1 MNISPDLQ
9 YHIKTYICKGNIE
22 LGNELIRRLSD
33 IANFSDPMS
42 VPFRTFWLN
51 NYDPQI
57 LYAIEDWP
65 NRTAPHTPF
74 IAKSIREQL
83 FPFEPVLVLEFLRD
97 LEVIEIEANFVG
109 NPLSINESEAVTFTD
124 TSTGDPTSWLWS
136 FPGGTPATSTAQN
149 PVITY
154 AAEGTYSVSLTASNS
169 STSNQ
174 ETKTNYITVGSA
186 VLGILTK
193 PLDSSGGGADF
204 YTYTITDMTINGGDA
219 IDMNDIALDATCV
232 GDIEAALTTAGVV
245 GASVLYFA
253 GENAAPF
260 NSFDIAISIAQVPD
274 DTTVSFNL
282 IRTGF
287 VDPTPTPEVYE
298 LTMYSTRVSWTA
310 TFTTAEPENA
320 SCGFP
325 SMISGNRITGLD
337 QVDTTNIGS
346 WEALLTACNDF
357 GFTVVSVVK
366 DSPTQTTVT
375 VEDSLTAISE
385 FWITDAANIP
395 IQQSVVTTPI

>member
-1 MNISPDLQ
+1 MNLSPDLQ
-9 YHIKTYICKGNIE
+9 YHIKTYICKGNID

-42 VPFRTFWLN
+42 VPFRTFWLK

-74 IAKSIREQL
+74 IAKSVREQL
-83 FPFEPVLVLEFLRD
+83 FPFEPELVLEFLRD
-97 LEVIEIEANFVG
+97 LEVIEINADFVG
-109 NPLSINESEAVTFTD
+109 NPLSINETEAVTFTD
-124 TSTGDPTSWLWS
+124 TSTGDPTSWSWS

-154 AAEGTYSVSLTASNS
+154 AAKGTYSVSLTASNS

-174 ETKTNYITVGSA
+174 ETKTNYITVGSV

-193 PLDSSGGGADF
+193 PIDSSGGGADF
-204 YTYTITDMTINGGDA
+204 YTYTITDMTINGGDP

-232 GDIEAALTTAGVV
+232 PAIEAALIGAEVM
-245 GASVLYFA
+245 GASVMYFA

-287 VDPTPTPEVYE
+287 FDPTPTPEVYE
-298 LTMYSTRVSWTA
+298 LNMYSTRGSWTA

-320 SCGFP
+320 SFGYP
-325 SMISGNRITGLD
+325 GIISGNGLTGLD
-337 QVDTTNIGS
+337 QLDTTNIGS

-357 GFTVVSVVK
+357 GFTVVSVTK
-366 DSPTQTTVT
+366 DTATQTTVV
-375 VEDSLTAISE
+375 VEDSLIE
-385 FWITDAANIP
+385 LNLFWITDAANIP
-395 IQQSVVTTPI
+395 IQHQVITTPT